1 MKPTISV
8 IIPTYQ
14 RPALLVRCL
23 HALAMQ
29 QFPKKQFEI
38 IVVTDGPDTI
48 TRAMIQQQHF
58 TTPEVR
64 IYSLPVKKGPAAARN
79 FGWTKATGNLILFTD
94 DDCIPHI
101 NWIKEFHTAYIQQPF
116 ASAAFRGRVVVPRSN
131 KPTDYEKNTA
141 WLEQA
146 DFVTA
151 NCACTRIALKQ
162 INGFDET
169 YTMAWREDS
178 DLEFKLI
185 DQKIPIYPVEQ
196 AIVTHPVR
204 KAPWGISLK
213 EQKKSMFNALLY
225 KKYPGLYRQKIH
237 RRPLWNYYA
246 IVLLFIAIVI
256 ATAMQ
261 LPAIAIIAFLSWLLF
276 VTRFTI
282 KRLQGTT
289 HSLEH
294 VTEMIVTSILIP
306 FLSIFWTL
314 YGSLKFKTLLL

>member
-1 MKPTISV
+1 MKPNVSV

-14 RPALLVRCL
+14 RPALLMRCL
-23 HALAMQ
+23 QALTMQ
-29 QFPKKQFEI
+29 QLPKKHFEI
-38 IVVTDGPDTI
+38 IVVTDGPDAI
-48 TRAMIQQQHF
+48 TNTMIQQRF
-58 TTPEVR
+58 KTRVRVFALPE
-64 IYSLPVKKGPAAARN
+64 KKGPAAARN
-79 FGWTKATGNLILFTD
+79 FGCKKATGNLIVFTD
-94 DDCIPHI
+94 DDCIPHS
-101 NWIKEFHTAYIQQPF
+101 NWIKEFYTAYTQQPF
-116 ASAAFRGRVVVPRSN
+116 ASAAFKGQVIVPLSN

-151 NCACTRIALKQ
+151 NCACTGSALKQ

-185 DQKIPIYPVEQ
+185 DQKIPIHFVQQ

-246 IVLLFIAIVI
+246 IVLLFIAFIFV
-256 ATAMQ
+256 AAMQ
-261 LPAIAIIAFLSWLLF
+261 LTAIAIIAFLGWLLL
-276 VTRFTI
+276 VTQFTV
-282 KRLQGTT
+282 KRLRGTT
-289 HSLEH
+289 HSPKH
-294 VTEMIVTSILIP
+294 VAEMIITSILIP
-306 FLSIFWTL
+306 FLSIFWTI
-314 YGSLKFKTLLL
+314 YGSLKFKTLLI

>member
-1 MKPTISV
+1 MKPTVSV
-8 IIPTYQ
+8 IIPTYK
-14 RPALLVRCL
+14 RPALLIRCL
-23 HALAMQ
+23 QALAMQ

-38 IVVTDGPDTI
+38 IVVTDGPDII
-48 TRAMIQQQHF
+48 TRAAIQQQHF
-58 TTPEVR
+58 TTPLVR
-64 IYSLPVKKGPAAARN
+64 VFSLPVKKGPAAARN
-79 FGWTKATGNLILFTD
+79 FGWEKATGNLILFTD
-94 DDCIPHI
+94 DDCVPHTS
-101 NWIKEFHTAYIQQPF
+101 WIKEFYTAYTQQPF
-116 ASAAFRGRVVVPRSN
+116 ASAAFTGRVIVPRSN

-151 NCACTRIALKQ
+151 NCACTKTALKQ

-185 DQKIPIYPVEQ
+185 GQKVPIHFVQQ

-237 RRPLWNYYA
+237 KRPLWNYYA
-246 IVLLFIAIVI
+246 IVLLFIAII
-256 ATAMQ
+256 ISAAMQ
-261 LPAIAIIAFLSWLLF
+261 LSAIAIIAFLAWLLF
-276 VTRFTI
+276 VSQFII
-282 KRLQGTT
+282 KRLRGTT
-289 HSLEH
+289 HAAGH
-294 VTEMIVTSILIP
+294 VAEMIITSIVIP

-314 YGSLKFKTLLL
+314 YGSLKFKTLLI